1 MANRII
7 VPSITTTRRNAV
19 TPVAGDLVYDTDTNE
34 YYGGV
39 SDGTTVTWQE
49 LGSGGGG
56 GGGTTPVTPPHA
68 GARITVSRTT
78 GAAEAT
84 AGTTYNA
91 AYSVSINTA
100 DGFEITDITGAS
112 TSQGTVTVTDSTFTL
127 SVPTPV
133 AGRIT
138 VNFNVNYRNTDANTD
153 HTETRTVSIGVG
165 SLWYAG
171 VLADTPEDISELTSA
186 GIYSSP
192 ETFTYTT
199 TDTVTDVAYAALP
212 TRATGY
218 TFQSG
223 VLFLDAVA
231 LTGTFTTGYT
241 LYQINDVING
251 VEGRTLIVNITEA

>member
-7 VPSITTTRRNAV
+7 APSITTARRNST
-19 TPVAGDLVYDTDTNE
+19 TPVVGDIAYDTDTNE

-49 LGSGGGG
+49 LGSGGA
-56 GGGTTPVTPPHA
+56 PTPPHA
-68 GARITVSRTT
+68 AARITVSRTT

-112 TSQGTVTVTDSTFTL
+112 TSQGTVTVTDSAFTL
-127 SVPTPV
+127 DVPTPV

-153 HTETRTVSIGVG
+153 HTEMRTVSIGVG